1 MQDAQLIEAGT
12 LALRVS
18 PGPSDHVIAAR
29 GELDVSN
36 AGALERELRAAL
48 AGDSERVVL
57 DLVALEFIDS
67 TGLRTLLIA
76 ERISAADSSRLVLR
90 RPSGQV
96 ARVLALTGIGDE
108 LKFLD

>member
-1 MQDAQLIEAGT
+1 MHDAQIIEEGT
-12 LALRVS
+12 LALRIRS
-18 PGPSDHVIAAR
+18 EASDHVISAR

-36 AGALERELRAAL
+36 AETLERELRAAL
-48 AGDSERVVL
+48 AGDCERVVL
-57 DLVALEFIDS
+57 DLGALEFIDS

-76 ERISAADSSRLVLR
+76 ERISASDSSRLVLT

-96 ARVLALTGIGDE
+96 ARVLALTGIGDQ